1 MGTRSRIGVMHGDN
15 CKSIYVHWDGYIDG
29 VGRTLLEH
37 YNSAKANNLVALG
50 DVSSLDNNIDI
61 PDGVEHSFDNPTK
74 GITVFYGRDR
84 GESGTDFKT
93 DTSFEA
99 FLERADGCCAEY
111 YYIMKEG
118 EWYVGTTY
126 KSDAKMGGKLVSLAQ
141 AFNEG
146 AK

>member
-1 MGTRSRIGVMHGDN
+1 MGTRSRIGVMHGNN

-37 YNSAKANNLVALG
+37 YNSPKANNLVALG
-50 DVSSLDNNIDI
+50 DVSSLAENIDI
-61 PDGVEHSFDNPTK
+61 PEGVEHSFNNPNK
-74 GITVFYGRDR
+74 NITVFYGRDR
-84 GESGTDFKT
+84 GETGTDFKT

-111 YYIMKEG
+111 YYIMRDG

-126 KSDAKMGGKLVSLAQ
+126 KSDAKFGGKLVSLAE